1 MNSYLSAPTLAR
13 LQASFA
19 KAPDYTRQRLLAAMT
34 GATQFLEG
42 EIKDEWPVGVFN
54 SREQITS
61 DAFSTPAGVL
71 GVVGTPSPYAPVIE
85 GGRKPG
91 KGVGELG
98 RQAIAL
104 WAEKKLGVAAKDAL
118 GVAFLVSRK
127 IKREGIEAKRP
138 IGKVVD
144 RSTAQIGRYFE
155 DAVAQIWADIG
166 RGAA

>member
-1 MNSYLSAPTLAR
+1 MNITLSAPTLAA
-13 LQASFA
+13 LQDGFA
-19 KAPDYTRQRLLAAMT
+19 RAPVFTRQRLLGAMT

-42 EIKDEWPVGVFN
+42 EVKDEWPVGVFN

-85 GGRKPG
+85 AGREPG
-91 KGVGELG
+91 KGVSELG
-98 RQAIAL
+98 RQGIAL
-104 WAEKKLGVAAKDAL
+104 WAEKKLGVAPKEAL

-144 RSTAQIGRYFE
+144 RSAAQLSRYFE
-155 DAVAQIWADIG
+155 TAVAQIVADIG
-166 RGAA
+166 RGVA